1 MLPESLSKALS
12 GQPLKVAALVSV
24 GQHPLSR
31 RERRA
36 DQDARAVELALS
48 LSPELPS
55 LIHVGSG
62 RNDSLRAYLG
72 MGLNDL
78 TVLNADPEADAVPVL
93 VNYLRDQALDH
104 QLDIVLTGVRAE
116 CGEGSGL
123 LPYAVA
129 DQLGWPMVPRIVSV
143 VSIADGYAEVWQA
156 LPRGQRRA
164 LRVPLPF
171 VASVD
176 PAAEPARQS
185 AFGPAQRGSI
195 DSRPCAAEPDQA
207 RANWQQHPAK
217 PRPKRLAVAKGGT
230 AAERMKAA
238 TAKPQGQGGQ
248 VITEGTDREK
258 AEAIL
263 ARLVAEGVVR

>member
-1 MLPESLSKALS
+1 MLPESLSRARS
-12 GQPLKVAALVSV
+12 GHPLKVAALVSV

-36 DQDARAVELALS
+36 EQDARALELALS
-48 LSPELPS
+48 LSSELPG
-55 LIHVGSG
+55 LIHVGSAQS
-62 RNDSLRAYLG
+62 DALRSYLG
-72 MGLNDL
+72 MGLTEM
-78 TVLNADPEADAVPVL
+78 TVLNAGPDADALPAL
-93 VNYLRDQALDH
+93 IDHLRDQS
-104 QLDIVLTGVRAE
+104 LDIVLTGVRAE

-123 LPYAVA
+123 LPYALA
-129 DQLGWPMVPRIVSV
+129 DRLGWPMVPRIVSV

-185 AFGPAQRGSI
+185 AFGPAQRGNI
-195 DSRPCAAEPDQA
+195 DAWPCVAEPDQA
-207 RANWQQHPAK
+207 RAHWQQHPAK

-248 VITEGTDREK
+248 VISEGTDREK

-263 ARLVAEGVVR
+263 VRLVAEGVVR

>member
-1 MLPESLSKALS
+1 MLPETLSNAPV
-12 GQPLKVAALVSV
+12 GQPLKVAALVSI

-36 DQDARAVELALS
+36 DQDARALQLALS

-55 LIHVGSG
+55 LIHVGSAQ
-62 RNDSLRAYLG
+62 SEALRAYLG
-72 MGLNDL
+72 MGLTEL
-78 TVLNADPEADAVPVL
+78 TVLKADADADAVLAL
-93 VNYLRDQALDH
+93 VEHLRDQDLN
-104 QLDIVLTGVRAE
+104 IVLTGVRAE

-185 AFGPAQRGSI
+185 AFGPAQRGKI
-195 DSRPCAAEPDQA
+195 DSRPCAPEPDQA

>member
-1 MLPESLSKALS
+1 MLPEPISHTQA
-12 GQPLKVAALVSV
+12 GWPLNVAALVSV

-48 LSPELPS
+48 LTPELPS
-55 LIHVGSG
+55 LIHVGS
-62 RNDSLRAYLG
+62 DQSDALRTYLG
-72 MGLNDL
+72 MGLTEL
-78 TVLNADPEADAVPVL
+78 TVLNADPDADAVPAL
-93 VNYLRDQALDH
+93 VEYLRGQDFN
-104 QLDIVLTGVRAE
+104 IVLTGVRAE

-123 LPYAVA
+123 LPYVIA
-129 DQLGWPMVPRIVSV
+129 DRLGWPMVPRIVSV
-143 VSIADGYAEVWQA
+143 ISVADGYAEVWQA

-185 AFGPAQRGSI
+185 AFGPAQRGQI
-195 DSRPCAAEPDQA
+195 VAQPCSAEPDQA
-207 RANWQQHPAK
+207 RATWHQHPAK
-217 PRPKRLAVAKGGT
+217 PRSKRLAVAKGGT

-248 VITEGTDREK
+248 VLTEGTDREK
-258 AEAIL
+258 AKAIL
-263 ARLVAEGVVR
+263 ERLVAEGVVR

>member
-1 MLPESLSKALS
+1 MLPEARSTALA
-12 GQPLKVAALVSV
+12 GQPLKIAVLVSV

-48 LSPELPS
+48 LSADRPS
-55 LIHVGSG
+55 LIHVGSA
-62 RNDSLRAYLG
+62 RNESLRAYLG

-78 TVLNADPEADAVPVL
+78 TVLSAEPDADAVPAL
-93 VNYLRDQALDH
+93 ANYLRDQAQEH
-104 QLDIVLTGVRAE
+104 QVDIVLTGVRAE

-143 VSIADGYAEVWQA
+143 VSIEDGHAEVWQA

-176 PAAEPARQS
+176 PAADPARQS
-185 AFGPAQRGSI
+185 AFGPAQRGTI
-195 DSRPCAAEPDQA
+195 DALPCTAEPDHA

-217 PRPKRLAVAKGGT
+217 RRPKRLAVAKGGT

-238 TAKPQGQGGQ
+238 TAKPQRQGGQ

>member
-1 MLPESLSKALS
+1 MLPESLSKALA
-12 GQPLKVAALVSV
+12 GQPLKIAALVSV

-31 RERRA
+31 RERQA
-36 DQDARAVELALS
+36 DQDSRAVELALS
-48 LSPELPS
+48 LSPQLPS
-55 LIHVGSG
+55 LIHVGSAQ
-62 RNDSLRAYLG
+62 NNALRAYLG
-72 MGLNDL
+72 MGLNNV
-78 TVLNADPEADAVPVL
+78 TVLNADPDADAVPAL
-93 VNYLRDQALDH
+93 ADYLRDQP
-104 QLDIVLTGVRAE
+104 LDIVLTGVRAE

-129 DQLGWPMVPRIVSV
+129 SQLGWPMVPRIVSV
-143 VSIADGYAEVWQA
+143 VSIADGHADVWQA

-176 PAAEPARQS
+176 PAADPARQS
-185 AFGPAQRGSI
+185 AFGPAQRGNI
-195 DSRPCAAEPDQA
+195 DFRPCAAEPDQA
-207 RANWQQHPAK
+207 RADWEQHPAK

-248 VITEGTDREK
+248 VMTEGTDREK

>member
-1 MLPESLSKALS
+1 MLPESRSKTMAS
-12 GQPLKVAALVSV
+12 QAMKIAALVSV

-55 LIHVGSG
+55 LIHVGSA
-62 RNDSLRAYLG
+62 RNESLRAYLG
-72 MGLNDL
+72 MGLNNL
-78 TVLNADPEADAVPVL
+78 KVLNADQDVDAVPAL
-93 VNYLRDQALDH
+93 ASYLGEQA
-104 QLDIVLTGVRAE
+104 LDIVLTGVRAE

-129 DQLGWPMVPRIVSV
+129 DQLGWPIVPRIVSV
-143 VSIADGYAEVWQA
+143 VSIAGGYAEVWQA